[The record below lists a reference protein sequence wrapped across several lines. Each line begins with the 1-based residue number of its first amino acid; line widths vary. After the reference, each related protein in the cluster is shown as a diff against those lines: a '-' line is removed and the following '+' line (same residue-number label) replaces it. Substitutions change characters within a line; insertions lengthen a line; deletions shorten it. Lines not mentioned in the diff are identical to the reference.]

1 MCDPLSLTIAATA
14 MATIGTGISAYQGY
28 TQNKYQQKVAER
40 NVKLENEAARDSID
54 RGKIEAQQHWR
65 KVAQIKGAQQVALA
79 ANGLDTS
86 FGSAGLLAEDT
97 AMFANEDADALY
109 KNQAQR
115 TRGFEINA
123 SNFGGEA
130 NARGQA
136 ATGSLIKGAFDMGS
150 TALSGA
156 TQYSKLKAKMN

>member
-28 TQNKYQQKVAER
+28 TQNKYQQKVANR
-40 NVKLENEAARDSID
+40 NAALETEAARDSID
-54 RGKIEAQQHWR
+54 RSKIEAQQHWR
-65 KVAQIKGAQQVALA
+65 KVSQIKGQQQVALA
-79 ANGLDTS
+79 ANGLDAS
-86 FGSAGLLAEDT
+86 FGSAAQLAEDT

-123 SNFGGEA
+123 SNFRGEA
-130 NARGQA
+130 SAKGQA
-136 ATGSLIKGAFDMGS
+136 AVGSLVKGVFDIGS

-156 TQYSKLKAKMN
+156 TQYSKLKKKMG